1 MIVLGQIALKLEL
14 ELRKLSMLVIVLKLV
29 TIRFEEVN
37 NRVDAF

>member
-14 ELRKLSMLVIVLKLV
+14 ELRKRSMLVIVLKLV